1 MSDPVSQPSHYQ
13 NDGDSL
19 ECFPAFVA
27 MRGREAGLTAAL
39 FNVHKYCYRFDK
51 KHHELGRQ
59 IEDLEKAKQ
68 YLSFAIELLSDA
80 ESRRT
85 KEL

>member
-27 MRGREAGLTAAL
+27 MRGREA
-39 FNVHKYCYRFDK
+39 
-51 KHHELGRQ
+51 
-59 IEDLEKAKQ
+59 
-68 YLSFAIELLSDA
+68 
-80 ESRRT
+80 
-85 KEL
+85 

>member
-27 MRGREAGLTAAL
+27 MRGRDAGVIAAL

-51 KHHELGRQ
+51 KHNELGRQ
-59 IEDLEKAKQ
+59 IEDLQKAKQ
-68 YLSFAIELLSDA
+68 YLNFAIKLLSDA
-80 ESRRT
+80 ES
-85 KEL
+85 